1 MGVRE
6 LSEVF
11 AQAGVRLGDLPEFL
25 EEQAEWAR
33 LDPPVQLFPNS
44 RFGIGVLSYFMLA
57 DEITV
62 ETCRHAAATAQPG
75 QRLRVSI
82 AGPGSLFRIQ
92 TLGPRREAG
101 TTVRLHLRDGATVS
115 CVDTLRTVLWV
126 ADFPPWRSTA
136 AERQSGGPASC
147 PTPPR
152 TERGPPQGRTSGARH
167 RWRRPGGRR
176 LVVHAAT
183 GAILAD
189 GLWAGREIFGAV
201 VNLSRDSPRGC
212 RSTGPRSSPTGR
224 RTSTGCCGRR
234 SPR

>member
-62 ETCRHAAATAQPG
+62 DTCRLGRDGQPG

-82 AGPGSLFRIQ
+82 AGPGSLFRIR
-92 TLGPRREAG
+92 TLGPG
-101 TTVRLHLRDGATVS
+101 TDCRHDDPAAPAQQRPVS
-115 CVDTLRTVLWV
+115 CVDTLRDVLWV
-126 ADFPPWRSTA
+126 ADFHTEAVDGSDRHVWQPGELSDADAARSRA
-136 AERQSGGPASC
+136 AEQGDARQ
-147 PTPPR
+147 
-152 TERGPPQGRTSGARH
+152 RGRGRH
-167 RWRRPGGRR
+167 RGRR
-176 LVVHAAT
+176 VVVHAAT
-183 GAILAD
+183 A
-189 GLWAGREIFGAV
+189 
-201 VNLSRDSPRGC
+201 
-212 RSTGPRSSPTGR
+212 RSSPTG
-224 RTSTGCCGRR
+224 CGPGR
-234 SPR
+234 SSPARW